1 MSGPIHDF
9 TTEIPVWKPR
19 VRPIVLAE
27 ATPEQLDALKVTPS
41 NTKVSDYVLVLA
53 NDVETLKV
61 RTPLFNAIM
70 YNRGGLSRAER
81 ELGATAASVV
91 NRCVYCAAV
100 HASRYNQ
107 LTKDGT
113 VMERIFAD
121 GEDAQ
126 LEERQAAIFAFATR
140 LSKAPG
146 EAGAEDVQALRDAG
160 LDEDEI
166 LDLILSASLFGWA
179 NRLMHVLGDPVAAQD
194 PTNEEK
200 KEA

>member
-1 MSGPIHDF
+1 MSRTIHEF
-9 TTEIPVWKPR
+9 TTEVPHWKPR
-19 VRPIVLAE
+19 VKPIDLAE

-70 YNRGGLSRAER
+70 YNRGGLGRAER

-107 LTKDGT
+107 LTKDPS
-113 VMERIFAD
+113 VMEKIFAG
-121 GEDAQ
+121 GEEAE
-126 LEERQAAIFAFATR
+126 LEERQAAIFAFATK
-140 LSKAPG
+140 LSKTPS
-146 EAGAEDVQALRDAG
+146 EAGPPDMQALRDVGMA
-160 LDEDEI
+160 DDEI

-179 NRLMHVLGDPVAAQD
+179 NRLMHVLGDPVA
-194 PTNEEK
+194 
-200 KEA
+200 KEAAA

>member
-1 MSGPIHDF
+1 MSTIIHEF
-9 TTEIPVWKPR
+9 TTKIPGWRPR
-19 VRPIVLAE
+19 VQPIRLDE

-70 YNRGGLSRAER
+70 YNRGGMGRAER
-81 ELGATAASVV
+81 ELSAVGASVV

-107 LTKDGT
+107 LTKDELA
-113 VMERIFAD
+113 MQAIFAD
-121 GEDAQ
+121 GEEAELD
-126 LEERQAAIFAFATR
+126 ERQKAIFLFAAK
-140 LSKAPG
+140 LSKAPS
-146 EAGAEDVQALRDAG
+146 EATEEDMQALRDAG
-160 LDEDEI
+160 LKDDEI

-179 NRLMHVLGDPVAAQD
+179 NRLMHTLGDPVV
-194 PTNEEK
+194 E
-200 KEA
+200 